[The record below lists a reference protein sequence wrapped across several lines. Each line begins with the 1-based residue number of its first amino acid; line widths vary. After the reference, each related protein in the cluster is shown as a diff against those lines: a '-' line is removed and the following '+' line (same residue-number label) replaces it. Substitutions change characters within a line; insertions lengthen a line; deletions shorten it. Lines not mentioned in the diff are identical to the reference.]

1 MPELKHVFSKG
12 QMNKDLDERLVP
24 NGQYRDALNVE
35 VSTSESANVGV
46 VQTLKGTTTLTTHV
60 DDGSTCVGSITDE
73 QNDTIY
79 WLVAGPSG
87 GFKTTGV
94 LNLNHHTI
102 FRDYILEYS
111 NATKYVVVDI
121 HRVEVTVAAGALNA
135 LSIEMF
141 STTGIRKGMLVT
153 GSGWSNTVTVTS
165 VNHTTKIVTI
175 DNAISVVGPPY
186 PQVVTFRS
194 PTSEPNNSNQ
204 PPGRVLNFSSDRL
217 ITGLNVIDG
226 MIFWT
231 DDYSE
236 PKKINVERSKLGC
249 DDDDSTTTGTGSS
262 PDFHTRLVDTKA
274 GVITPLL
281 LTDYEIV
288 ADTAPNPVFLEE
300 KYVTVIKIPPLTPPV
315 LNMSSSI
322 EGRGNIAGSTQ
333 PMQFWNTTPNPDVI
347 LVSGDSVSINVN
359 PAVDYQ
365 EGDYLI
371 LSNVSGV
378 IDFTEFLVRLR
389 VVSYVNNVF
398 SCIVESVSEE
408 VPNANEVWRV
418 LLEQPTAMFEKKFV
432 RFGYRYKFEDGE
444 YSSFSPFSNVAFI
457 PDSFDYE
464 PKKGH
469 NLGMVNDL
477 RTLKIQDFVLEKALR
492 PRDIK
497 EIDILYKEDGSP
509 NVYTVKTINKDSNEW
524 IAAGSGSG
532 ITGGEVLIES
542 DTIHATLPSNQI
554 LRSFD
559 AVPRKAK
566 AQDMTGNRVIYGNYL
581 KGYDVVNDRD
591 QRIDIILQ
599 TSLASDSIT
608 TFESPEKSLKS
619 MRNYQVGIVYRD
631 VYGRETPVLITET
644 DNTVKNTVKVPKN
657 QSVSSNRLVTEI
669 SNSPPK
675 WADSFKFFVKETS
688 NEYYNL
694 AMDRW
699 YDAEDGNI
707 WLAFPSAE
715 RNKVD
720 EETFLILKKR
730 HDSTAPVT
738 NNTVKYKILAI
749 KNEAPDFIKI
759 NNQYIDTISNGT
771 VGGLANA
778 RFGETN
784 GATGFPLF
792 QTDNVI
798 VDAEAWEESACVD
811 EVTSGD
817 TYLRFRADNEGTSN
831 WYQITAVKSSD
842 AVAGINTKL
851 TIDGNFQ
858 TDMSFTSTA
867 NSYATRVSGLKL
879 DIKRQTVENRA
890 EFDGRFFV
898 KIHKDQFVREH
909 IIKDLASL
917 SNDVGLQVVQQI
929 PVRYVAT
936 SQLNSD
942 NGANSGTPPG
952 SLTYKGSTGDNA
964 GATTAAEWELETV
977 GSWDTIQSPNS
988 QYPNAVDPTIGGF
1001 GVPLS
1006 DLYTTSGGSEYW
1018 KAFSAVGI
1026 GAVGTQDNNNF
1037 FIDEAY
1043 FHETNPDGTA
1053 NNFDTYAGY
1062 GQGIRDNLSVNNGP
1076 PDQDLIDISFSEIEP
1091 GGLIYSGAFKDT
1103 FSSATYPL
1111 SAAFIDK
1118 LTQVGTQFR
1127 IKEDPDQIIYTVQ
1140 EFVNRTDYIKNYFAS
1155 HPNAAWNKR
1164 VRWTISVSPKFGG
1177 GPTGAGTA
1185 AGPYHPCRPL
1195 SHAEVDAST
1204 YANGLGLPALD
1215 YNHGNIGSVVN
1226 AESGTKKASL
1236 MQPHGNSPGHTF
1248 QILESVTSV
1257 NDPVLPYTE
1266 NPAVWETEPK
1276 EDVGLD
1282 IYYEVGTTYP
1292 VTLDH
1297 RTNEQ
1302 FIPIGSTFVHSGT
1315 TYKVSS
1321 WDEETVKFTKD
1332 DGTAANVAI
1341 PDATELTFTYL
1352 SEYDSNTSITDKP
1365 GGVTATADGVG
1376 TSAATSTLKLKTNIH
1391 NTSKFTLPWYNCFT
1405 FGNGVESNRIRDDF
1419 NAMFMDKGVKVSTTM
1434 AQPYAEERRGS
1445 SLIFGGIYNSK
1456 NGINNTNQFIEAEG
1470 ITKDLNPKYGT
1481 IQKLHTRDGDI
1492 VALCED
1498 KIFKIIAYK
1507 DALYLADGN
1516 PQLTATNKVL
1526 GGTTPVRGEY
1536 GISKNPES
1544 FVFQGY
1550 QTYFTDRVR
1559 GVVLRM
1565 SLDGLTP
1572 ISNVGMKDYFADI
1585 LKTTT
1590 GNIIGT
1596 FDDKKTEYNVTLKG
1610 VTLAYNEGTDGWVSF
1625 RSYLPESGVSFN
1637 NDYYTFKEGEL
1648 HKHHDNSTRNNFYGT
1663 QHSSNITVLING
1675 SPSSVKNFKT
1685 LNYEGSQAKITQFR
1699 TSTLDSAANDLD
1711 GTYGDGEYYNLAAK
1725 NGWYVTE
1732 INTDMQEGLISEFKD
1747 KENKWFN
1754 YLRGVETTLS
1764 NLDQKEFSVQ
1774 GIGEASAVSRSD
1786 GSGDDGQGRTQFKL
1800 HVVENND

>member
-35 VSTSESANVGV
+35 VSTSENANVGV
-46 VQTLKGTTTLTTHV
+46 VQTLKGNTSLTSVV
-60 DDGSTCVGSITDE
+60 DNGSTCVGSITDE

-79 WLVAGPSG
+79 WLVAGPSS

-94 LNLNHHTI
+94 LNSDHHTI
-102 FRDYILEYS
+102 FRDYILEYDTILNS
-111 NATKYVVVDI
+111 AKYIVVDI
-121 HRVEVTVAAGALNA
+121 YRVEATIAAGALNA

-141 STTGIRKGMLVT
+141 STTGIRKGMIVT

-204 PPGRVLNFSSDRL
+204 PPGRVLYFNSSRL

-236 PKKINVERSKLGC
+236 PKKINIERSRLGC
-249 DDDDSTTTGTGSS
+249 DNDNVLTIGTGSL
-262 PDFHTRLVDTKA
+262 PDYHTRLVDTDSY
-274 GVITPLL
+274 G
-281 LTDYEIV
+281 DYQIV
-288 ADTAPNPVFLEE
+288 EDTAPHPVFLEE
-300 KYVTVIKIPPLTPPV
+300 KYVAVIKTPPLTPPV

-333 PMQFWNTTPNPDVI
+333 LMRFWDAGVAP
-347 LVSGDSVSINVN
+347 LASGDAVSITVN

-371 LSNVSGV
+371 LSNVSGI

-389 VVSYVNNVF
+389 VVSYVGNVF

-408 VPNANEVWRV
+408 APDADQVWRV

-444 YSSFSPFSNVAFI
+444 YSSFSPFSNVAFL

-477 RTLKIQDFVLEKALR
+477 RTLRIQDFVLEKALR

-509 NVYTVKTINKDSNEW
+509 NVYTVKTIDKDSNEW
-524 IAAGSGSG
+524 SAAGSGSG

-581 KGYDVVNDRD
+581 KGYNIVNDRNY
-591 QRIDIILQ
+591 RIDISLQ
-599 TSLASDSIT
+599 TSLTSDTIT

-644 DNTVKNTVKVPKN
+644 NSTIKNTVKVPKN

-669 SNSPPK
+669 SSAPPE

-759 NNQYIDTISNGT
+759 NNKYIDTISNGT
-771 VGGLANA
+771 VGGLVDA

-798 VDAEAWEESACVD
+798 VNAEAWEESACVD
-811 EVTSGD
+811 EVTSRD

-831 WYQITAVKSSD
+831 WYQITAVKNSD
-842 AVAGINTKL
+842 VATGVNTKL
-851 TIDGNFQ
+851 TVDGNFQ

-867 NSYATRVSGLKL
+867 NSFATRVSGLKL

-898 KIHKDQFVREH
+898 KIHRDQFIREH

-917 SNDVGLQVVQQI
+917 SNDVGLQVTQQI

-936 SQLNSD
+936 SKLNLE
-942 NGANSGTPPG
+942 NGTSPGTAG
-952 SLTYKGSTGDNA
+952 YNYSWTGLYKGATGDNA
-964 GATTAAEWELETV
+964 GATTATEWELETV

-988 QYPNAVDPTIGGF
+988 QYPGSVDPTIGGF
-1001 GVPLS
+1001 GIPLS
-1006 DLYTTSGGSEYW
+1006 DLHTTNGGSEYW

-1043 FHETNPDGTA
+1043 FHETNPDGTSF
-1053 NNFDTYAGY
+1053 NFDQTPGY
-1062 GQGIRDNLSVNNGP
+1062 GQGIRPNLSVNNGP

-1091 GGLIYSGAFKDT
+1091 GGIINSGKFKDT
-1103 FSSATYPL
+1103 FSSTTYPL

-1140 EFVNRTDYIKNYFAS
+1140 EFVNKTDYIKNYFAS

-1164 VRWTISVSPKFGG
+1164 VRWTISVSPQFGG
-1177 GPTGAGTA
+1177 GPTGMGTA
-1185 AGPYHPCRPL
+1185 AGPYHPCIPL
-1195 SHAEVDAST
+1195 SHDEVDAST
-1204 YANGLGLPALD
+1204 YTNGLGLPALD

-1226 AESGTKKASL
+1226 AASGTKKASL

-1257 NDPVLPYTE
+1257 NDPILPYTE

-1292 VTLDH
+1292 ITLDH

-1302 FIPIGSTFVHSGT
+1302 LIPYGSTFVFGGVTHTVSGWSDT
-1315 TYKVSS
+1315 ILSYTG
-1321 WDEETVKFTKD
+1321 
-1332 DGTAANVAI
+1332 GTPTI
-1341 PDATELTFTYL
+1341 PVGTELTFSYP
-1352 SEYDSNTSITDKP
+1352 SEYDSNTGITDKP
-1365 GGVTATADGVG
+1365 GGITVVVETAPT
-1376 TSAATSTLKLKTNIH
+1376 TSSVKLKTNIH

-1419 NAMFMDKGVKVSTTM
+1419 NAPFMDKGVKVSTTL
-1434 AQPYAEERRGS
+1434 AEPYTEERRGS

-1526 GGTTPVRGEY
+1526 G
-1536 GISKNPES
+1536 
-1544 FVFQGY
+1544 Y
-1550 QTYFTDRVR
+1550 QTYFTDKVR

-1572 ISNVGMKDYFADI
+1572 ISNVGMKDYFADA
-1585 LKTTT
+1585 LKTST

-1596 FDDKKTEYNVTLKG
+1596 FDDKKTEYNVTLNG

-1625 RSYLPESGVSFN
+1625 RSYLPQSGVSFN
-1637 NDYYTFKEGEL
+1637 NDYYTFKDGEL
-1648 HKHHDNSTRNNFYGT
+1648 YKHHDNSTRNNFYGT
-1663 QHSSNITVLING
+1663 QYDSNITVLIND
-1675 SPSSVKNFKT
+1675 SPGSVKNFKT
-1685 LNYEGSQAKITQFR
+1685 LNYEGSQAKITQFS
-1699 TSTLDSAANDLD
+1699 TSTLDSVADDLD

-1732 INTDMQEGLISEFKD
+1732 IVTDMQEGLISEFKD

-1764 NLDQKEFSVQ
+1764 NLDQNEFSVQ